1 MKTKIHK
8 LKINKNKRNWFATNC
23 QLKTT
28 KLIGNI
34 IAATLKLIG
43 GGKEIYLNTFKQ
55 RRNVCDY
62 E

>member
-23 QLKTT
+23 QLKAT

-34 IAATLKLIG
+34 IAATFKLIG
-43 GGKEIYLNTFKQ
+43 GAKRISFSHYRVKVTF
-55 RRNVCDY
+55 DS
-62 E
+62 

>member
-43 GGKEIYLNTFKQ
+43 GAKRIFFSHYRVKVTF
-55 RRNVCDY
+55 DS
-62 E
+62 